1 MSGAIDLIF
10 GTSEVRRQILAA
22 FYAGPG
28 LVTHARELARRLGH
42 PSQVVGRELRRLED
56 AGILASETVGRARRY
71 RVNVD
76 SPIAADV
83 RGLVLRTIGAEALI
97 RNALGGVA
105 GIEEAWIF
113 GSHARGTERPC
124 SDIDLLVIGP
134 VDRGALSERLVE
146 AEQELEDAALAGEIL
161 VELLEARP
169 KRQREPRRLSA
180 SSPRLAVDLL
190 DLLRFRNARVVLG

>member
-113 GSHARGTERPC
+113 GSHARGTERPS

-146 AEQELEDAALAGEIL
+146 VEQELGRDVNMVAYTRAELAD
-161 VELLEARP
+161 LESAGDP
-169 KRQREPRRLSA
+169 FVIDVMAGPRTR
-180 SSPRLAVDLL
+180 VDVIET
-190 DLLRFRNARVVLG
+190 R

>member
-28 LVTHARELARRLGH
+28 LVTHPRELARRLGH
-42 PSQVVGRELRRLED
+42 PSQVVGRELQRLED
-56 AGILASETVGRARRY
+56 AGILASETIGRARRY
-71 RVNVD
+71 RVNAA

-97 RNALGGVA
+97 GAALAGVA

-113 GSHARGTERPC
+113 GSHARGTERSS
-124 SDIDLLVIGP
+124 SDIDLLLIGP
-134 VDRGALSERLVE
+134 VDRGTLSERLVE
-146 AEQELEDAALAGEIL
+146 VEQELGRDVNMVAYTRAELADLKSAGDPFVVDVLAG
-161 VELLEARP
+161 
-169 KRQREPRRLSA
+169 PRTRLDIIET
-180 SSPRLAVDLL
+180 P
-190 DLLRFRNARVVLG
+190 

>member
-28 LVTHARELARRLGH
+28 LVTHPRELARRLGR
-42 PSQVVGRELRRLED
+42 PSQVVGRELQRLED
-56 AGILASETVGRARRY
+56 AGILASETIGRARRY
-71 RVNVD
+71 RVNAA

-97 RNALGGVA
+97 GAALAGVA

-113 GSHARGTERPC
+113 GSHARGTERSS
-124 SDIDLLVIGP
+124 SDIDLLLIGP
-134 VDRGALSERLVE
+134 VDRRTLSERLVE
-146 AEQELEDAALAGEIL
+146 VEQELGRDVNMVAYTRLELADLESAGDPFVVDVLAG
-161 VELLEARP
+161 
-169 KRQREPRRLSA
+169 PRT
-180 SSPRLAVDLL
+180 
-190 DLLRFRNARVVLG
+190 RVTLGETG

>member
-1 MSGAIDLIF
+1 MNGAIDLIF
-10 GTSEVRRQILAA
+10 GTSDVRRRILGA

-56 AGILASETVGRARRY
+56 AGILASDLVGRTRRY
-71 RVNVD
+71 RVDAD

-83 RGLVLRTIGAEALI
+83 RGLVRRTIGAEALV
-97 RNALGGVA
+97 RASLRGVA

-113 GSHARGTERPC
+113 GSQARGTERPS

-134 VDRGALSERLVE
+134 VDRAALSERLIEV
-146 AEQELEDAALAGEIL
+146 EQELGRDVNVVAYTRAELADLASAGDPFVVDVLAG
-161 VELLEARP
+161 
-169 KRQREPRRLSA
+169 PRTRIDAIETL
-180 SSPRLAVDLL
+180 
-190 DLLRFRNARVVLG
+190 

>member
-28 LVTHARELARRLGH
+28 LVTHPRELARRLGH
-42 PSQVVGRELRRLED
+42 PSQVVGRELQRLED
-56 AGILASETVGRARRY
+56 AGILTSETVGRVRRY
-71 RVNVD
+71 RVNAA

-97 RNALGGVA
+97 GAALAGVA

-113 GSHARGTERPC
+113 GSHARGTERPS
-124 SDIDLLVIGP
+124 SDIDLLLIGP
-134 VDRGALSERLVE
+134 VDRAALSERLVDV
-146 AEQELEDAALAGEIL
+146 EQELGRDVNVVAYTRAELADLESSGDPFVVDVLAG
-161 VELLEARP
+161 
-169 KRQREPRRLSA
+169 RRT
-180 SSPRLAVDLL
+180 
-190 DLLRFRNARVVLG
+190 RVALGETG

>member
-146 AEQELEDAALAGEIL
+146 AEQELGRDVNMVAYTRAELAD
-161 VELLEARP
+161 LESAGDP
-169 KRQREPRRLSA
+169 FVIDVMAGPRTR
-180 SSPRLAVDLL
+180 VDVIET
-190 DLLRFRNARVVLG
+190 R

>member
-28 LVTHARELARRLGH
+28 LVTHPRELARRLGR
-42 PSQVVGRELRRLED
+42 PSQVVGRELQRLED
-56 AGILASETVGRARRY
+56 AGILASETIGRVRRY
-71 RVNVD
+71 RVNAA

-97 RNALGGVA
+97 GAALAGVA

-113 GSHARGTERPC
+113 GSHARGTERPS
-124 SDIDLLVIGP
+124 SDIDLLLIGP
-134 VDRGALSERLVE
+134 VDRAALSARLVDV
-146 AEQELEDAALAGEIL
+146 EQELGRDVNVVAYTRLELADLESAGDPFVVDVLAG
-161 VELLEARP
+161 
-169 KRQREPRRLSA
+169 PRT
-180 SSPRLAVDLL
+180 
-190 DLLRFRNARVVLG
+190 RVTLGETG